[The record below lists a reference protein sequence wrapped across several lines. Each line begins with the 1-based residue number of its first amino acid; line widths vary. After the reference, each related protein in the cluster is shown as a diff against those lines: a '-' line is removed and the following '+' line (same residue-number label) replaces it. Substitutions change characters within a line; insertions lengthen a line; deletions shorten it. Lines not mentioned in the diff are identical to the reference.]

1 MTLEQRETI
10 VVVDYGTQYNQLIVR
25 RVRECHVY
33 CEMVPWDVSAEALQ
47 ALNPKGI
54 ILSGGPDSVYD
65 EGAPQLLPHIV
76 EQGVPILGICYGMQL
91 LGHYFGGTIAPAEA
105 REYGLAQLALD
116 NDQSP
121 LFREVDSPLEV
132 WMSHGDCIEELP
144 PDFEVIGHSPNS
156 PIAAMAD
163 KARQIYGLQFHPEVA
178 HTPRGQDILCNFCLD
193 ICDCR
198 GDWTTGAFIERQ
210 IARIRERVGDGRVI
224 CAVSGGVDSTVVA
237 TLVRRAVD
245 DQFTA
250 IFVDNGL
257 LRKGEAEENMVRFS
271 RYLEGNVVHI
281 DARERFWEALE
292 GVTDPEEKRMIVGRE
307 FIAIFEEE
315 ARKLGQVDFLAQGT
329 LYPDVIESAT
339 PANASAARIKTH
351 HNVGGLPEKMD
362 LELVEPLRFLFK
374 DEVREV
380 GSALGLPDEVV
391 YRQPFPG
398 PGLAVRIVGEVT
410 PRRVALLQEADAI
423 VREGVALA
431 GLDRH
436 IWQYFAVLTSL
447 RSVGVMGD
455 SRTYEHAVAIRAV
468 TSEDGMTADW
478 AKIPYD
484 VLGRMANRIVNEV
497 AGVNRVVYDIS
508 SKPPATIEWE

>member
-1 MTLEQRETI
+1 MNSKQRETVI
-10 VVVDYGTQYNQLIVR
+10 VVDYGAQYNQLIVR
-25 RVRECHVY
+25 RVRECRVY

-47 ALNPKGI
+47 ELNPKGI
-54 ILSGGPDSVYD
+54 ILSGGPNSVYD

-91 LGHYFGGTIAPAEA
+91 LGDYFGGEIAPAEA
-105 REYGLAQLALD
+105 REYGLAQLELD
-116 NDQSP
+116 HVQSP
-121 LFREVDSPLEV
+121 LFRELDSPLEI
-132 WMSHGDCIEELP
+132 WMSHGDRIEELP
-144 PDFEVIGHSPNS
+144 PGFEVIGHSPNT
-156 PIAAMAD
+156 PIAAMGD
-163 KARQIYGLQFHPEVA
+163 EERQIYGLQFHPEVV
-178 HTPRGQDILCNFCLD
+178 HTPRGQDILCNFCLE
-193 ICDCR
+193 ICGCQ
-198 GDWTTGAFIERQ
+198 GDWTTGAFIEKQ
-210 IARIRERVGDGRVI
+210 IADIREQVGDGRVI

-237 TLVRRAVD
+237 TLVRRAVG
-245 DQFTA
+245 DQLTA
-250 IFVDNGL
+250 IFVDTGL
-257 LRKGEAEENMVRFS
+257 LRKGEAGENMARFS

-281 DARERFWEALE
+281 DARERFLEALV
-292 GVTDPEEKRMIVGRE
+292 GVTDPERKRMIIGRE

-315 ARKLGQVDFLAQGT
+315 ARKLGRVDFLAQGT

-339 PANASAARIKTH
+339 SADTSAARIKTH
-351 HNVGGLPEKMD
+351 HNVGALPEKMD
-362 LELVEPLRFLFK
+362 LELIEPLRYLFK

-380 GSALGLPDEVV
+380 GAALGLPDEVV

-410 PRRVALLQEADAI
+410 PHRVALLQEADAV
-423 VREGVALA
+423 VREEIALA
-431 GLDRH
+431 GLDRD

-455 SRTYEHAVAIRAV
+455 SRTYEHTVAIRAV
-468 TSEDGMTADW
+468 NSEDGMTADW
-478 AKIPYD
+478 ARIPYD

>member
-1 MTLEQRETI
+1 MGSDQRET
-10 VVVDYGTQYNQLIVR
+10 VVVLDYGSQYNQLIVR

-33 CEMVPWDVSAEALQ
+33 CEMVPWDVSAETLQ

-76 EQGVPILGICYGMQL
+76 GQGVPILGICYGMQL
-91 LGHYFGGTIAPAEA
+91 LGRYFGSRIAPAEA
-105 REYGLAQLALD
+105 REYGLAQLELD
-116 NDQSP
+116 HVQAS
-121 LFREVDSPLEV
+121 LFQGLESPLEV
-132 WMSHGDCIEELP
+132 WMSHGDHIEELP
-144 PDFEVIGHSPNS
+144 PGFEVIGHSRNS

-163 KARQIYGLQFHPEVA
+163 EKRQLYGLQFHPEVA
-178 HTPRGQDILCNFCLD
+178 HTPRGRDILCNFCLE

-198 GDWTTGAFIERQ
+198 GNWTMGAFIEKQ
-210 IARIRERVGDGRVI
+210 VADIRERVGDGRVI
-224 CAVSGGVDSTVVA
+224 CAVSGGVDSMVVA
-237 TLVRRAVD
+237 TLVHRAVG
-245 DQFTA
+245 DQLTA
-250 IFVDNGL
+250 IFVDTGL
-257 LRKGEAEENMVRFS
+257 MRKGEAEDNMARFS
-271 RYLEGNVVHI
+271 RYLEGSVVHI
-281 DARERFWEALE
+281 DARERFLSALA
-292 GVTDPEEKRMIVGRE
+292 GVTDPERKRMIIGRE

-315 ARKLGQVDFLAQGT
+315 ARKLGRVDFLAQGT
-329 LYPDVIESAT
+329 LYPDVIESAAL
-339 PANASAARIKTH
+339 ANGSAARIKTH
-351 HNVGGLPEKMD
+351 HNVGGLPEKMN
-362 LELVEPLRFLFK
+362 LELIEPLRFLFK

-423 VREGVALA
+423 VREEVALA
-431 GLDRH
+431 GLDRD

-455 SRTYEHAVAIRAV
+455 SRTYEHTVAIRAV

-478 AKIPYD
+478 AKIPYE